1 MQRDAY
7 TLMAAAERDHWW
19 FRGRRLFIEAALRRA
34 APRAGGQ
41 LLDAGC
47 GSGGNLALLARFGT
61 VCGFEYDDEARAVAA
76 ALGVGEVQPGALPDA
91 IPFGARRFDA
101 IGLFDVLEHLEAPV
115 PSLRALGARLAPGG
129 ALVLTVPAIPWLW
142 GPHDEVH
149 GHHRRY
155 TMATLRAHAEAAGLR
170 VEYCSAINL
179 LLLPLAVAQRL
190 RERVLGYRPEALT
203 PSPLVNRLLYAVW
216 RLERLVV
223 PHGRLP
229 LGLSLLAILRRAE
242 EAAGHRVDDA
252 ADDAARDTVGAR

>member
-1 MQRDAY
+1 MLRHA
-7 TLMAAAERDHWW
+7 TPLMPPAVGHLWW
-19 FRGRRLFIEAALRRA
+19 CRGRGLNFVAARRRA
-34 APRAGGQ
+34 APRPGGHV
-41 LLDAGC
+41 LDAGC
-47 GSGGNLALLARFGT
+47 GSGGNLALLGRFGT

-76 ALGVGEVQPGALPDA
+76 ALRVGEVQPGALPDA

-170 VEYCSAINL
+170 VEYGSAINL

-223 PHGRLP
+223 PRWRLP

-242 EAAGHRVDDA
+242 DPVEAAAEHA
-252 ADDAARDTVGAR
+252 ADDAAGAR